1 MNKKVLLAIKNNN
14 REAITKLIT
23 STPGISGVNYNNKH
37 YEIEYDSSVISPI
50 HIVELLEEN
59 GVYIEKEIVQAT
71 IGDMSCVMCSKAVTN
86 AIMDI
91 EGVLDINVNYATGK
105 AMLVVTPE
113 AVHDSDIKTK
123 VEDAGYRFLGT
134 EEVQTQKQSPL
145 RLIQIVAGL
154 VAGALLMAMMYG
166 LWAMDTIGIAI
177 ILTPVFLFV
186 SYHIFTGAYHALK
199 NRVLSMDVMYAMG
212 IGVSFGA
219 SILASLHVLSH
230 EFMIYETSI
239 FLASFLNIGK
249 YLEERAKS
257 RTSHTIA
264 KLLSLSPDTAIVIRD
279 GNEIEIN
286 TSDVTIGDTVV
297 VKPQTRIPV
306 DGEIVKGQSFVD
318 ESMVTG
324 ESVPVFKSEGNAV
337 IGGTLNKN
345 SLIVIKAK
353 AIGQDSILSRIINL
367 VEHAVMSKPRVQRFA
382 DRVVSIFIPVIL
394 TIATIAA
401 LVWYVING
409 DIFFSFEVFVA
420 VIVIA
425 CPCALGLA
433 TPTAITVGIGK
444 GAELGILIKNS
455 EALENASKVTH
466 AVFDK
471 TGTLTTGTMTV
482 TNIIAFDNISEHELL
497 SVCASLERYAEHPVG
512 EAIVQYATNH
522 HAVFHEVEDVSV
534 VEGKGVMGT
543 IAQKKVIAGS
553 RDFIQDY
560 IPCEVTI
567 AQKMKEFENE
577 GKTVVVVAQEKPYG
591 IIALSDTP
599 RTDANTVIRSLQ
611 QRGIKTAMLTGDNR
625 LSALAIAH
633 EIGMDAVYADVKPE
647 DKMNVV
653 KQLQKDGEIVA
664 FIGDGINDAPVLAQA
679 DVGIALGSG
688 TDVAIEAGDVVLLR
702 NRLRDVVTYFELAVK
717 VMRRIKQNI
726 FWAFAYNA
734 VLVPV
739 AAGVLYPFT
748 GWLVKPELAGAAMA
762 LSSVT
767 VVSLSL
773 MLKRFKPGI

>member
-1 MNKKVLLAIKNNN
+1 MNKKLLLSIKNNN
-14 REAITKLIT
+14 REAIAKLIT
-23 STPGISGVNYNNKH
+23 STPGITGVDYNNKH
-37 YEIEYDSSVISPI
+37 YEIEYDSSVISPM

-59 GVYIEKEIVQAT
+59 GVYIEKEILQAT
-71 IGDMSCVMCSKAVTN
+71 IGGMSCVMCSKAVTN
-86 AIMDI
+86 AVMNIG
-91 EGVLDINVNYATGK
+91 GVLDINVNYATGK

-113 AVHDSDIKTK
+113 VVHDSDIKTK

-145 RLIQIVAGL
+145 RLVQIVVGL

-166 LWAMDTIGIAI
+166 SWAMDTISIAI
-177 ILTPVFLFV
+177 ISTPVFIFV
-186 SYHIFTGAYHALK
+186 SYHIFVGAYHALK

-212 IGVSFGA
+212 IGISFVA
-219 SILASLHVLSH
+219 SVLASLHVLSH
-230 EFMIYETSI
+230 EFMVYETSI

-279 GNEIEIN
+279 GSEIEIN
-286 TSDVTIGDTVV
+286 TRDVTIGDMVV

-345 SLIVIKAK
+345 NLIVIKAK
-353 AIGQDSILSRIINL
+353 AIGQDSVLSRIINL
-367 VEHAVMSKPRVQRFA
+367 VEHAVMSKPHVQRFA
-382 DRVVSIFIPVIL
+382 DRVVTIFIPAIL

-401 LVWYVING
+401 MVWYVING
-409 DIFFSFEVFVA
+409 DIFFSFQVFVA

-444 GAELGILIKNS
+444 GAELGILIKKS
-455 EALENASKVTH
+455 EALENASRVTC

-482 TNIIAFDNISEHELL
+482 TNIVAVDTISEHELL
-497 SVCASLERYAEHPVG
+497 SVCASLERYANHPIG
-512 EAIVQYATNH
+512 EAIVQFANNNQV
-522 HAVFHEVEDVSV
+522 ALNNVEDISV

-543 IAQKKVIAGS
+543 IAQKKVIVGS
-553 RDFIQDY
+553 SDFIQDY
-560 IPCEVTI
+560 MPFEATI
-567 AQKMKEFENE
+567 AQKMKEFEDE
-577 GKTVVVVAQEKPYG
+577 GKTVVVVAQEKLYG

-599 RTDANTVIRSLQ
+599 RADANKVIRSLR

-633 EIGMDAVYADVKPE
+633 EIGIDVVYADVKPE

-653 KQLQKDGEIVA
+653 KQLQKDGDIVT

-679 DVGIALGSG
+679 DIGIALGSG

>member
-1 MNKKVLLAIKNNN
+1 MNKKLLISIKNNN
-14 REAITKLIT
+14 REAITQLIT
-23 STPGISGVNYNNKH
+23 STPGITGVDYNNKH
-37 YEIEYDSSVISPI
+37 YEIEYDSSVISPM

-59 GVYIEKEIVQAT
+59 GVYIEKEILQAT
-71 IGDMSCVMCSKAVTN
+71 IGGMSCVMCSKAVTN
-86 AIMDI
+86 AVMNIG
-91 EGVLDINVNYATGK
+91 GVLDINVNYATGK

-113 AVHDSDIKTK
+113 AVHNSDIKTK
-123 VEDAGYRFLGT
+123 VEDAGYTFLGR

-145 RLIQIVAGL
+145 RLVQIVVGL

-166 LWAMDTIGIAI
+166 SWAMDTISIAI
-177 ILTPVFLFV
+177 ISTPVFIFV
-186 SYHIFTGAYHALK
+186 SYHIFVGAYHALK

-212 IGVSFGA
+212 IGISFVA
-219 SILASLHVLSH
+219 SVLASLHVLSH
-230 EFMIYETSI
+230 EFMVYETSI

-279 GNEIEIN
+279 GSEIEIN
-286 TSDVTIGDTVV
+286 TRDVTIGDMVV

-345 SLIVIKAK
+345 NLIVIKAK
-353 AIGQDSILSRIINL
+353 AIGQDSVLSRIINL
-367 VEHAVMSKPRVQRFA
+367 VEHAVMSKPHVQRFA
-382 DRVVSIFIPVIL
+382 DRVVTIFIPAIL

-401 LVWYVING
+401 MVWYVING
-409 DIFFSFEVFVA
+409 DIFFSFQVFVA

-455 EALENASKVTH
+455 EALENASRVTC

-482 TNIIAFDNISEHELL
+482 TNIVAFDTISEHELL
-497 SVCASLERYAEHPVG
+497 SVCASLERYANHPIG
-512 EAIVQYATNH
+512 EAIVQFANNNQV
-522 HAVFHEVEDVSV
+522 ALNNVEDISV
-534 VEGKGVMGT
+534 AEGKGVMGT
-543 IAQKKVIAGS
+543 IAQKKVIVGS
-553 RDFIQDY
+553 SDFIQDY
-560 IPCEVTI
+560 IPCEATI
-567 AQKMKEFENE
+567 AQKMKEFEDE
-577 GKTVVVVAQEKPYG
+577 GKTVVVVAQEKLYG

-599 RTDANTVIRSLQ
+599 RADANNVIRSLR

-633 EIGMDAVYADVKPE
+633 EIGIDVVYADVKPE
-647 DKMNVV
+647 DKMNIV

-679 DVGIALGSG
+679 DIGIALGSG

-734 VLVPV
+734 ILVPV

>member
-1 MNKKVLLAIKNNN
+1 MNKKLLLSIKNNN
-14 REAITKLIT
+14 REAITQLIT
-23 STPGISGVNYNNKH
+23 STPGITGVDYNNKH

-59 GVYIEKEIVQAT
+59 GVYIEKEILQAT
-71 IGDMSCVMCSKAVTN
+71 IGGMSCVMCSKAVTN
-86 AIMDI
+86 AVMNIG
-91 EGVLDINVNYATGK
+91 GVLDINVNYATGK

-113 AVHDSDIKTK
+113 VVHDSDIKTK
-123 VEDAGYRFLGT
+123 VEDAGYTFLGT

-145 RLIQIVAGL
+145 RLVQIVVGL

-166 LWAMDTIGIAI
+166 SWAMDTISIAI
-177 ILTPVFLFV
+177 ILTPVFIFV
-186 SYHIFTGAYHALK
+186 SYHIFVGAYHALK

-212 IGVSFGA
+212 IGISFVA
-219 SILASLHVLSH
+219 SVLASLHVLSH
-230 EFMIYETSI
+230 EFMVYETSI

-279 GNEIEIN
+279 GSEIEIN
-286 TSDVTIGDTVV
+286 TRDVTIGDMVV

-345 SLIVIKAK
+345 NLIVIKAK
-353 AIGQDSILSRIINL
+353 AIGQDSVLSRIINL
-367 VEHAVMSKPRVQRFA
+367 VEHAVMSKPHVQRFA
-382 DRVVSIFIPVIL
+382 DRVVTIFIPAIL

-401 LVWYVING
+401 MVWYVING
-409 DIFFSFEVFVA
+409 DIFFSFQVFVA

-444 GAELGILIKNS
+444 GAELGILIKKS
-455 EALENASKVTH
+455 EALENASRVTC

-482 TNIIAFDNISEHELL
+482 TNIVAFDTISEHELL
-497 SVCASLERYAEHPVG
+497 SVCASLERYANHPIG
-512 EAIVQYATNH
+512 EAIVQFANNNQV
-522 HAVFHEVEDVSV
+522 ALNNVEDISV
-534 VEGKGVMGT
+534 AEGKGVMGT
-543 IAQKKVIAGS
+543 IAQKKVIVGS
-553 RDFIQDY
+553 SDFIQDY
-560 IPCEVTI
+560 MPFDATI
-567 AQKMKEFENE
+567 AQKMKEFEDE

-599 RTDANTVIRSLQ
+599 RADANTVTRSLQ
-611 QRGIKTAMLTGDNR
+611 KRGIKTAMLTGDNR

-633 EIGMDAVYADVKPE
+633 EIGIDVVYADVKPE
-647 DKMNVV
+647 DKMNIV
-653 KQLQKDGEIVA
+653 KQLQKDGDIVA

-679 DVGIALGSG
+679 DIGIALGSG

-734 VLVPV
+734 ILVPV